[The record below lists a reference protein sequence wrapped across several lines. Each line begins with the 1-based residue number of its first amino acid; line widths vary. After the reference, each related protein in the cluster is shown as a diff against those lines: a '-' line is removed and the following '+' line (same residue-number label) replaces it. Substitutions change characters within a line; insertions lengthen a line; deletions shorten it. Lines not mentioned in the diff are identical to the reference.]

1 MPMTHKPT
9 TFLLGAA
16 CAAALVGFAAPALAQ
31 ATSVQELTITGR
43 WRAGED
49 VRSLSAAVPYNDLDL
64 NTAAGRDMLKQRVSD
79 TSRNLCERLGENAT
93 GDPLVSCQQDAM
105 NSAREAIRVAIAGSH
120 MPNYAYLAD
129 EAYVAPTGAVAAT
142 TYGAQASTAA
152 PAATLTT
159 QTVTNGPVPDT
170 RENRRRFGGP
180 MSNAGRMTAPAGN

>member
-1 MPMTHKPT
+1 
-9 TFLLGAA
+9 
-16 CAAALVGFAAPALAQ
+16 
-31 ATSVQELTITGR
+31 
-43 WRAGED
+43 
-49 VRSLSAAVPYNDLDL
+49 
-64 NTAAGRDMLKQRVSD
+64 MLRQRVSD